1 MTTLRSYWQT
11 SSKVFGRGS
20 SSTHENLEKCEFAIR
35 PVTAHMLSKAPPR
48 PREMFRTVL
57 IHVKSRMQKNKRV
70 AGLSGWILLWQ
81 DPPRRDPL
89 ASPTIP
95 VSRPGPRPS
104 RLLGVAHCQPPPRA
118 AYSYTCPYS
127 NTGVLAGCR
136 MSPFRPGVR
145 ITQHPRTAART
156 ASACQPPQN
165 TKQERLHSG
174 GHYICPDFKPLPT
187 PRPLE
192 SQMPDVGEGPECG
205 RSVDRKEWW

>member
-1 MTTLRSYWQT
+1 MTTLGSYLQT

-95 VSRPGPRPS
+95 RG
-104 RLLGVAHCQPPPRA
+104 RA
-118 AYSYTCPYS
+118 
-127 NTGVLAGCR
+127 
-136 MSPFRPGVR
+136 
-145 ITQHPRTAART
+145 
-156 ASACQPPQN
+156 
-165 TKQERLHSG
+165 
-174 GHYICPDFKPLPT
+174 D
-187 PRPLE
+187 
-192 SQMPDVGEGPECG
+192 
-205 RSVDRKEWW
+205 

>member
-35 PVTAHMLSKAPPR
+35 PVTAHMLSKATPR

-95 VSRPGPRPS
+95 RG
-104 RLLGVAHCQPPPRA
+104 RA
-118 AYSYTCPYS
+118 
-127 NTGVLAGCR
+127 
-136 MSPFRPGVR
+136 
-145 ITQHPRTAART
+145 
-156 ASACQPPQN
+156 
-165 TKQERLHSG
+165 
-174 GHYICPDFKPLPT
+174 D
-187 PRPLE
+187 
-192 SQMPDVGEGPECG
+192 
-205 RSVDRKEWW
+205 

>member
-35 PVTAHMLSKAPPR
+35 PITAHMLSKAPPR

-57 IHVKSRMQKNKRV
+57 IHVKSRTQKNKRV
-70 AGLSGWILLWQ
+70 EGLSGWILLWQ

-104 RLLGVAHCQPPPRA
+104 RQPLLHDCLGGRIASRRRGLHIATLVHTATPAFSPAAACRPFGRAFGSRNTRGQQHARRAHASR
-118 AYSYTCPYS
+118 
-127 NTGVLAGCR
+127 R
-136 MSPFRPGVR
+136 K
-145 ITQHPRTAART
+145 TQNK
-156 ASACQPPQN
+156 S
-165 TKQERLHSG
+165 
-174 GHYICPDFKPLPT
+174 D
-187 PRPLE
+187 
-192 SQMPDVGEGPECG
+192 
-205 RSVDRKEWW
+205 